1 MVDTLEPY
9 VKAIEDIKKELPQFL
24 RKVLIDRR
32 TEVLNIL
39 REEQLG
45 HGLDSKG
52 KVIGRY
58 SKNTPN
64 YIDPINP
71 PRQDKTPGEP
81 YNFEWTGG
89 LFDNMYLHFEDLK
102 SYSLFSQDEKAK
114 YLEAEYGDIF
124 TLTKANNERINQ
136 EILRPAMYEFIIQRL
151 YV

>member
-45 HGLDSKG
+45 YGLDSSG

-58 SKNTPN
+58 SKNTPS
-64 YIDPINP
+64 YIDPRNP

-81 YNFEWTGG
+81 YNFEWKGG
-89 LFDNMYLHFEDLK
+89 LFDDMYLHFEDLK

-124 TLTKANNERINQ
+124 TLTKTNNERINQ